1 MVVSRDKPLSDN
13 SSKITKPT
21 NMPREKLLMMTLQI
35 KTMAVEMEDRV
46 ILFSFQILQ
55 PTLFSNTFLKSW
67 GTAHNDTDIH
77 MAPTI

>member
-35 KTMAVEMEDRV
+35 KTMAVEMED
-46 ILFSFQILQ
+46 
-55 PTLFSNTFLKSW
+55 W
-67 GTAHNDTDIH
+67 M
-77 MAPTI
+77 MALSPNVM